1 MATIKRRSGKYQ
13 VAIRRNGYPLV
24 YKTFTSLSIVRKWIM
39 VTEADMERQLFQATS
54 DVTVNKILMRYSRQ
68 RCSLPRSEAKPGAT
82 RAMPRINAIY
92 LLCISVISYC
102 FLCRKTN
109 TSYRLAHKASRSRGV
124 GYADGS
130 RIPTSASS
138 A

>member
-1 MATIKRRSGKYQ
+1 MGSPSHS
-13 VAIRRNGYPLV
+13 VA
-24 YKTFTSLSIVRKWIM
+24 KKWIM

-109 TSYRLAHKASRSRGV
+109 TSYRLAHKASRSMGV